1 MGYENAHTTG
11 IWQEIEREQTTLSMP
26 PAKPKAGIMTND
38 KTAAGSLPAN
48 TPPRIEILLVGM
60 NGDLRGKQVPLE
72 GEKKIWD
79 GSVRLPSSTQSLD
92 IWGDDNDDIT
102 GLSLSVGDPDG
113 VCIPDKRSLTVMPW
127 APEGSRQVLAT
138 MHEFDGTASFMDP
151 RAILSRMLERFAARG
166 LTPVVATE
174 LEFYVV
180 EGDWY
185 ETGKPRPPEALTWRG
200 EPNGFQLYDMS
211 ATDALDGYLQ
221 TVRAWAKAMDLP
233 ADATTAEFGPGQFE
247 INLLHRPDALAAA
260 DDCIYLKRIA
270 DQAARRFGLKSTCM
284 AKPYADQAGSGL
296 HVHCSILDRDGR
308 NILDARGG
316 EPAKLKSVTAGML
329 QTMRD
334 AQLVFAPFANS
345 YRRFQPGSFAP
356 VDLTWG
362 FGHRGTA
369 IRIPDKDGPA
379 ARVEHRVA
387 GADVNPYLLLTAI
400 LGGILLGL
408 DKDLDPG
415 PVTEPGKDVPDAKRL
430 THDFLTAVE
439 EFSASPFI
447 GDAFGA
453 EYQKL
458 YGDTKR
464 KEAITYLRTVSDF
477 DYQTY
482 LPRI

>member
-1 MGYENAHTTG
+1 
-11 IWQEIEREQTTLSMP
+11 
-26 PAKPKAGIMTND
+26 MTND
-38 KTAAGSLPAN
+38 KTAAGSPPAN
-48 TPPRIEILLVGM
+48 APPRIEILLVGM
-60 NGDLRGKQVPLE
+60 NGDLRGKQVPPE
-72 GEKKIWD
+72 GEAKIWD

-102 GLSLSVGDPDG
+102 GLSLSAGDPDG
-113 VCIPDKRSLTVMPW
+113 VCIPDRRSLAPMPW

-138 MHEFDGTASFMDP
+138 MHEFDGTPSFMDP
-151 RAILSRMLERFAARG
+151 RAILARMIERFAERG

-180 EGDWY
+180 EDDWR
-185 ETGKPRPPEALTWRG
+185 ETGRPRPPAALTYHG
-200 EPNGFQLYDMS
+200 EPNGFQLYDMR

-247 INLLHRPDALAAA
+247 VNLLHRPDALAAA

-270 DQAARRFGLKSTCM
+270 EEAARRFGLKSTCM
-284 AKPYADQAGSGL
+284 AKPYAEHAGSGL
-296 HVHCSILDRDGR
+296 HVHASIVDGDGR

-316 EPAKLKSVTAGML
+316 EPALLKSITAGML
-329 QTMRD
+329 ATMRA

-400 LGGILLGL
+400 LGGILSGL
-408 DKDLDPG
+408 DGDLDPG
-415 PVTEPGKDVPDAKRL
+415 PATEPGKDVPGATRL

-439 EFSASPFI
+439 EFAASPFI
-447 GDAFGA
+447 ADAFGA
-453 EYQKL
+453 AYQKL
-458 YGDTKR
+458 YADTKR

-477 DYQTY
+477 DYRTY

>member
-1 MGYENAHTTG
+1 M
-11 IWQEIEREQTTLSMP
+11 L
-26 PAKPKAGIMTND
+26 PAKPKAGTMTNH
-38 KTAAGSLPAN
+38 KTAAGSPPAN
-48 TPPRIEILLVGM
+48 APARIEILLVGM

-113 VCIPDKRSLTVMPW
+113 VCIPDRRSLTVLPW
-127 APEGSRQVLAT
+127 APEGSKQVLAT

-151 RAILSRMLERFAARG
+151 RAILARMLKRFEDRG

-180 EGDWY
+180 QDDWHV
-185 ETGKPRPPEALTWRG
+185 TGKPRPPAALMYRDQ
-200 EPNGFQLYDMS
+200 PNGYQLYDMR

-221 TVRAWAKAMDLP
+221 TVRAWAKDMDLP

-270 DQAARRFGLKSTCM
+270 ELAAPRFGLKSTCM
-284 AKPYADQAGSGL
+284 AKPYADHAGSGL
-296 HVHCSILDRDGR
+296 HVHCSVIDKDGK
-308 NILDARGG
+308 NILDAKGG
-316 EPAKLKSVTAGML
+316 DPAKLKSICAGML

-408 DKDLDPG
+408 DNELDPG
-415 PVTEPGKDVPDAKRL
+415 PVTEPGKDAPDAKRL

-447 GDAFGA
+447 KDAFGA

>member
-1 MGYENAHTTG
+1 MSNEFSAASSNA
-11 IWQEIEREQTTLSMP
+11 
-26 PAKPKAGIMTND
+26 
-38 KTAAGSLPAN
+38 PAN
-48 TPPRIEILLVGM
+48 APPRIEILLVGM
-60 NGDLRGKQVPLE
+60 NGDLRGKQIPLE
-72 GEKKIWD
+72 AEKKVWE
-79 GSVRLPSSTQSLD
+79 GAVRLPSSTQSLD

-113 VCIPDKRSLTVMPW
+113 NCIPDRRSLAAMPW
-127 APEGSRQVLAT
+127 APAGSRQVLAT
-138 MHEFDGTASFMDP
+138 MHELDGTPSFMCP
-151 RAILSRMLERFAARG
+151 RAILANLLKRFDERG

-180 EGDWY
+180 QDDWRV
-185 ETGKPRPPEALTWRG
+185 TGRPRPPERLMYRDQ
-200 EPNGFQLYDMS
+200 PNGFQLYDMG
-211 ATDALDGYLQ
+211 AVDALDDYLQ
-221 TVRAWAKAMDLP
+221 TVRAWAREMELP

-260 DDCIYLKRIA
+260 DDCIYLKRVA
-270 DQAARRFGLKSTCM
+270 EQAARRHGLKSTCM

-296 HVHCSILDRDGR
+296 HVHASIIDKDGR

-316 EPAKLKSVTAGML
+316 DPKKLKLVTAGML
-329 QTMRD
+329 KTMRD
-334 AQLVFAPFANS
+334 AQLIFAPFANS

-356 VDLTWG
+356 VDIDWG

-369 IRIPDKDGPA
+369 VRIPDKDGPA
-379 ARVEHRVA
+379 ARIEHRVA
-387 GADVNPYLLLTAI
+387 GADVNPHLLLTAI
-400 LGGILLGL
+400 LGGMLLGL
-408 DKDLDPG
+408 DEDLDPG
-415 PVTEPGKDVPDAKRL
+415 PATEPGKDPVGAKRL

-447 GDAFGA
+447 ADVFGPR
-453 EYQKL
+453 YQKL